1 MARTRHHQDYSCWHQ
16 RKPVVHLVAR
26 GLFSMMLHYATVN
39 TVVLLGLTGMHET
52 DCSGGTRLVLLVPSS
67 S

>member
-1 MARTRHHQDYSCWHQ
+1 
-16 RKPVVHLVAR
+16 
-26 GLFSMMLHYATVN
+26 MMLHYATVN